1 MIIAICDDNL
11 AFLNELQSKVTEIIT
26 KKNILPEIKTFHS
39 GKDLI
44 QSVKSNSYDIIFL
57 DIDMPDFNG
66 KLVAQ
71 DLRRLS
77 KNRFKLVFVSDYY
90 DEVFSTF
97 QYDIES
103 FIPKNRLDE
112 FLEEELLRIIDMIK
126 SNERVSFSFKYS
138 LKNRSV
144 NGQVYLDEILYIES
158 MNGEIFLHT
167 QDKQYKLLNYKFE
180 KVKSQFIK
188 YGFVDIHRTCF
199 VNVSCLSAVLQDCV
213 VLRNNTKLPLS
224 RRKRSAVNQAF
235 FQHVKEK
242 VIK

>member
-1 MIIAICDDNL
+1 
-11 AFLNELQSKVTEIIT
+11 
-26 KKNILPEIKTFHS
+26 
-39 GKDLI
+39 
-44 QSVKSNSYDIIFL
+44 
-57 DIDMPDFNG
+57 MPDFNG

-180 KVKSQFIK
+180 KSNLNLLNTVLSIFIGLALLMFHA
-188 YGFVDIHRTCF
+188 YQLYYRI
-199 VNVSCLSAVLQDCV
+199 A
-213 VLRNNTKLPLS
+213 
-224 RRKRSAVNQAF
+224 
-235 FQHVKEK
+235 
-242 VIK
+242 